1 MSLRAV
7 VTYHVEEH
15 AGRAAPVVY
24 EELFEQARLADEL
37 GFEAL
42 WLAEHHFGVHHSL
55 GAQPLLLGLAAA
67 GRTRRI
73 AVGTSLIV
81 LALHHP
87 LAVAEQLATLEALT
101 GGRLSI
107 GFGSG
112 SAPAEFA
119 GFGLALT
126 AEERAGRFREG
137 LALLELAWRGEP
149 FSFAGD
155 YYRAQGAR
163 LVPAPRRPLRE
174 FAWLGAMSPATAAL
188 AGELGY
194 GLQLARGRT
203 AADYAPALEAYRAAW
218 RAHGHPA
225 GEERVAIARCVYVGA
240 DDEAALREAGPSIR
254 RFYEAGRGAAPG
266 EPTPPVEEL
275 VGRLLFVVG
284 GPERCARE
292 IAALRA
298 ATGLTHLSVQ
308 PTWVGL
314 DPALATASL
323 RRFGERVLGAVGS
336 RQ

>member
-42 WLAEHHFGVHHSL
+42 GVAGHHLGGDPSL

-67 GRTRRI
+67 GWTRRI

-112 SAPAEFA
+112 SAPAEFS
-119 GFGLALT
+119 GFGLEPA
-126 AEERAGRFREG
+126 AEELRGRFREG
-137 LALLELAWRGEP
+137 LALLERAWRGEP
-149 FSFAGD
+149 FRFAGD
-155 YYRAQGAR
+155 YYRVPQAR
-163 LVPAPRRPLRE
+163 LAPRPARPLRQ
-174 FAWLGAMSPATAAL
+174 FAWLGAMSPGTAAL

-194 GLQLARGRT
+194 GLQLARGRP
-203 AADYAPALEAYRAAW
+203 AADYAPLLDAYRAAW
-218 RAHGHPA
+218 REHGHPA
-225 GEERVAIARCVYVGA
+225 GGERGAIARCVHVGA
-240 DDEAALREAGPSIR
+240 DDEAA
-254 RFYEAGRGAAPG
+254 
-266 EPTPPVEEL
+266 
-275 VGRLLFVVG
+275 
-284 GPERCARE
+284 
-292 IAALRA
+292 
-298 ATGLTHLSVQ
+298 
-308 PTWVGL
+308 
-314 DPALATASL
+314 
-323 RRFGERVLGAVGS
+323 
-336 RQ
+336 